1 MELSGIILAGGQS
14 RRMGTDKAFLE
25 IGGRLLIERVLDVVA
40 SLSDDIVI
48 VTNSPERYTAFGV
61 QLVTDIFPGTGA
73 LGGIYTG
80 LQASRHAYG
89 LVVACDM
96 PFLNR
101 GLLRYMAG
109 LASDVDAVVPALGTA
124 SPDPSSIH
132 TARKWDLHPLHAIY
146 AKTCLAP
153 IERALQRGDLRTIA
167 FLSEVRVRYVVP
179 EEVDRFDP
187 QRRSFFNANTPQELE
202 RARAMARQEADRS
215 SGKQ

>member
-1 MELSGIILAGGQS
+1 MKLSGIILAGGQS
-14 RRMGTDKAFLE
+14 RRMGTDKAFLPV
-25 IGGRLLIERVLDVVA
+25 GGRLLIERVLDVVA

-48 VTNSPERYTAFGV
+48 VTNSPERYAAFGAR
-61 QLVTDIFPGTGA
+61 LVADVFPGTGA

-101 GLLRYMAG
+101 ELLRYMAG
-109 LASDVDAVVPALGTA
+109 LADEFDAVVPALGTA
-124 SPDPSSIH
+124 SPDPSSVH

-167 FLSEVRVRYVVP
+167 FLSEVRVRYIGST
-179 EEVDRFDP
+179 EVERFDP
-187 QRRSFFNANTPQELE
+187 QRRSFFNANTPEELE
-202 RARAMARQEADRS
+202 RARKMAEE
-215 SGKQ
+215 